1 MGELAR
7 AHLVGAPR
15 DRNRA
20 NRGEVR
26 FAKTLRYD
34 FGTRFNG
41 AVVVGEGWYDLR

>member
-1 MGELAR
+1 MGEFAR
-7 AHLVGAPR
+7 THFVSASR

-20 NRGEVR
+20 DGGEIR
-26 FAKTLRYD
+26 FAIRLYG